1 MERINAINVLNDV
14 SGAVHLL
21 EGPNKIREFLRQV
34 LRFQPVP
41 LHSIARS
48 TSLTVPVASALRRE
62 LEKRKL
68 VARKGGI
75 VLTEYGNSLLA
86 SVGVTKTQIPR
97 LQSGYP
103 FPSWLNPV
111 VEKLDT
117 LLSSRPTPDF
127 SLDQSHA
134 ETPTIAMRVAYLYE
148 HDGME
153 GKELLFLGDDDL
165 TSLATIIFA
174 KEFGLQLG
182 TVAVVDVDKRI
193 LAFIAE
199 SCNYLG
205 CDIDTFSL
213 DLREGIPADL
223 ANTFDVFV
231 TDPPYTLDGLS
242 LFTARGIEALK
253 PGVGKQCFLSYG
265 SKSPSDSVKVY
276 SSIVSMGLAIQ
287 DVIPQFNRYVG
298 AQMYAGVSNMIRCI
312 TSENTVAKIPED
324 LYKLYTRSRNDPD

>member
-1 MERINAINVLNDV
+1 ML
-14 SGAVHLL
+14 
-21 EGPNKIREFLRQV
+21 F
-34 LRFQPVP
+34 
-41 LHSIARS
+41 RS
-48 TSLTVPVASALRRE
+48 
-62 LEKRKL
+62 
-68 VARKGGI
+68 
-75 VLTEYGNSLLA
+75 
-86 SVGVTKTQIPR
+86 IPR

-103 FPSWLNPV
+103 FPSWLKPV

-134 ETPTIAMRVAYLYE
+134 ETLTIAMRVAYLYE

-182 TVAVVDVDKRI
+182 TVSVVDVDKRI
-193 LAFIAE
+193 LAFIEE

-242 LFTARGIEALK
+242 LFIARGIEALK
-253 PGVGKQCFLSYG
+253 PGVGRQCFLSYG
-265 SKSPSDSVKVY
+265 SKNPSDSVKVY

-287 DVIPQFNRYVG
+287 EVIPQFNRYVG

-312 TSENTVAKIPED
+312 TSEDSVSAVPED
-324 LYKLYTRSRNDPD
+324 LSKLYTSSRNEDRKSTRLNSSHW

>member
-1 MERINAINVLNDV
+1 MERIDAINVLNDV

-21 EGPNKIREFLRQV
+21 EGPNRIREFLRQV

-62 LEKRKL
+62 LERRKL

-75 VLTEYGNSLLA
+75 VLTEYGNRLLA
-86 SVGVTKTQIPR
+86 GVGVTKTQIPR

-103 FPSWLNPV
+103 FPSWLKPV

-205 CDIDTFSL
+205 CDIDTFCL
-213 DLREGIPADL
+213 DLREDIPADL

-242 LFTARGIEALK
+242 LFIARGIEALK
-253 PGVGKQCFLSYG
+253 PGVGRQCFLSYG
-265 SKSPSDSVKVY
+265 SKNPSDSVKVY

-287 DVIPQFNRYVG
+287 EVIPQFNRYVG

-312 TSENTVAKIPED
+312 TSQDSISAVPED
-324 LYKLYTRSRNDPD
+324 LSKLYTSSRNDPD